1 MGPRGPKEKHM
12 YKFIT
17 CAMLAI
23 ATAGFVGCEAS
34 AEVDDDGDGDY
45 KSTKTTTVDRDDDGD
60 SKTTRTETKV
70 DR

>member
-1 MGPRGPKEKHM
+1 M
-12 YKFIT
+12 YKFLT

-34 AEVDDDGDGDY
+34 AEVDDDHDGGDY
-45 KSTKTTTVDRDDDGD
+45 KRTKTTTVDNDGD
-60 SKTTRTETKV
+60 SKTTKTEVKV